1 MSTATAPTESAAQEK
16 NFSPLVRQFLDYLRH
31 EKHFSDYTV
40 KSYVRSMQKFT
51 ALMKRF
57 PTIRF
62 VLVMGPPVGFF
73 GKSGQWEFPEPVLEA
88 YRNENLL
95 IEVMFPIT
103 WGGKWD
109 YPYPEAQR
117 LIHGMRDTFG
127 AGKLVWGSDMP
138 NVERFCTYGQS
149 LEYLRRYCD
158 FLPASDM
165 DRILGDNAARLYRI
179 SAA

>member
-1 MSTATAPTESAAQEK
+1 MPHYTLPVYPAIAMLASKALLEGYPALREK
-16 NFSPLVRQFLDYLRH
+16 
-31 EKHFSDYTV
+31 
-40 KSYVRSMQKFT
+40 
-51 ALMKRF
+51 
-57 PTIRF
+57 
-62 VLVMGPPVGFF
+62 
-73 GKSGQWEFPEPVLEA
+73 
-88 YRNENLL
+88 
-95 IEVMFPIT
+95 
-103 WGGKWD
+103 
-109 YPYPEAQR
+109 
-117 LIHGMRDTFG
+117 